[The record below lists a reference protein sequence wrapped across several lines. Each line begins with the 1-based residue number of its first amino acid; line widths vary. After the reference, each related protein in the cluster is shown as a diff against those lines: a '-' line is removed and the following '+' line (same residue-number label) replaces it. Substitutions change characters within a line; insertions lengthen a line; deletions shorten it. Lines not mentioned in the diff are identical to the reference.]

1 VKVDGAE
8 VPVANEKASLTT
20 LGRDELLDDKI
31 SKMAVLSRTA
41 GEVDELPTELR
52 TPLAV
57 ATHLLNTPALVV
69 PATIVQD
76 TKDNDVTSSESSPA
90 ASDNQPSDPT
100 LSSQGQITNVASGG
114 LLGLFNS
121 YSAPLSRFAATATWK
136 ATKASPTS
144 SALPSP
150 SPSSP
155 TSRRPSSSFL
165 KLPGTLND
173 VDNPPASI
181 RQSDILAAPMIS
193 LPMVVIIA
201 LIAFLIGSLLRSLLS
216 PADFIYVVTDLRD
229 VEHTTGWREI
239 KRLLEVKYI
248 LGGWDFQIAMVRRH

>member
-1 VKVDGAE
+1 
-8 VPVANEKASLTT
+8 
-20 LGRDELLDDKI
+20 
-31 SKMAVLSRTA
+31 MAVLSRIA

-57 ATHLLNTPALVV
+57 ATHLLDTPALIV
-69 PATIVQD
+69 PTTIVQD
-76 TKDNDVTSSESSPA
+76 TKDNDVTSSDSSPA

-100 LSSQGQITNVASGG
+100 LPSQGPITNVASGG

-121 YSAPLSRFAATATWK
+121 YSAPLSRFAATAAWK
-136 ATKASPTS
+136 STKASPTP
-144 SALPSP
+144 SAPPSP
-150 SPSSP
+150 LSP

-165 KLPGTLND
+165 NLPGTLSD
-173 VDNPPASI
+173 ADNPPASI
-181 RQSDILAAPMIS
+181 KQSDILAAPMVS
-193 LPMVVIIA
+193 LPMVMIIA

-216 PADFIYVVTDLRD
+216 PADFIYVVTDLQD